1 MSVPPGLEWWREE
14 PDGFLWIQHL
24 PDIVGE
30 CAHQWSLELGE
41 PFHLAH
47 VSYVAPVEL
56 SDSTSAVL
64 KINFPEEES
73 EHEADALAHWD
84 GEGAVRLLG
93 RYDERRALLVER
105 CKPGT
110 RLWETRDGD
119 DVTRIVAGVLRR
131 LWKAPP
137 ANHPFR
143 LLADAAAGWVHELPE
158 GWERL
163 GRPYEE
169 ELLEEAIAFLREAG
183 PTQGE
188 AVVLHQ
194 DLHGG
199 NILRARREPW
209 LAIDPKPL
217 VGERE
222 FDTASFLR
230 DRRWELRNDAPA
242 RHEGAPP
249 ARPARRRARPRP
261 RPHARLGNRAR
272 ARLGHVRQARAGSR
286 HGRVR
291 PLARR
296 GLIGFGGL
304 RPARDYDQ

>member
-14 PDGFLWIQHL
+14 PDGSIWLQHL
-24 PDIVGE
+24 PDILGE
-30 CAHQWSLELGE
+30 CAHLWSLELGE
-41 PFHLAH
+41 PFDLAH

-56 SDSTSAVL
+56 RDNTSGVL
-64 KINFPEEES
+64 KINFPEDES
-73 EHEADALAHWD
+73 EHEADALVHWD

-119 DVTRIVAGVLRR
+119 DVTRTVAGVLRR

-137 ANHPFR
+137 DGHPFR
-143 LLADAAAGWVHELPE
+143 LLEDAAASWVDELPE

-163 GRPYEE
+163 GRPYEQ

-183 PTQGE
+183 PAQGE

-230 DRRWELRNDAPA
+230 DRRWELRNTPLASV
-242 RHEGAPP
+242 RV
-249 ARPARRRARPRP
+249 RRRLDLLAAELDLDRDRMRGWGIAHALAWGMSGKPEQDRDMAACARW
-261 RPHARLGNRAR
+261 
-272 ARLGHVRQARAGSR
+272 
-286 HGRVR
+286 
-291 PLARR
+291 LA
-296 GLIGFGGL
+296 
-304 RPARDYDQ
+304 AA

>member
-30 CAHQWSLELGE
+30 CAHLWSLRIDE
-41 PFHLAH
+41 PFHNAH
-47 VSYVAPVEL
+47 VSYVAPVER
-56 SDSTSAVL
+56 SDGTSAVL
-64 KINFPEEES
+64 KINFPEPEG
-73 EHEADALAHWD
+73 EHESDALAHWD

-105 CKPGT
+105 CRPGT
-110 RLWETRDGD
+110 RLWETKDGD
-119 DVTRIVAGVLRR
+119 EVTRIVAGVLRR
-131 LWKAPP
+131 LWKRPREG
-137 ANHPFR
+137 HPFR
-143 LLADAAAGWVHELPE
+143 PLADAAAEWVEELPR
-158 GWERL
+158 GWQAL

-169 ELLEEAIAFLREAG
+169 SLLDEAVAFLREAG
-183 PTQGE
+183 PSQGE
-188 AVVLHQ
+188 QVVLHQ

-230 DRRWELRNDAPA
+230 DRRWELRNTPLASMTV
-242 RHEGAPP
+242 
-249 ARPARRRARPRP
+249 RRRLNLLAAELDLDRDRMRGWGVAHALAWGMSGRPEQDRDLVNCARW
-261 RPHARLGNRAR
+261 
-272 ARLGHVRQARAGSR
+272 
-286 HGRVR
+286 
-291 PLARR
+291 LA
-296 GLIGFGGL
+296 
-304 RPARDYDQ
+304 AA

>member
-1 MSVPPGLEWWREE
+1 VSIPPGLEWWREE
-14 PDGFLWIQHL
+14 PDGSIWLQHL
-24 PDIVGE
+24 PDIAGE
-30 CAHQWSLELGE
+30 CAHRWSLRLGE

-56 SDSTSAVL
+56 HDGTPAVL
-64 KINFPEEES
+64 KINFPEPES
-73 EHEADALAHWD
+73 EHEADALGHWD

-105 CKPGT
+105 CRPGT

-131 LWKAPP
+131 LWKPP
-137 ANHPFR
+137 RDGHPFR
-143 LLADAAAGWVHELPE
+143 PLAEAAASWADELPE

-169 ELLEEAIAFLREAG
+169 ALLTEALAFLREAG
-183 PTQGE
+183 PAKGE
-188 AVVLHQ
+188 QVVLHQ

-199 NILRARREPW
+199 NVLAAQREPW

-217 VGERE
+217 AGERE

-230 DRRWELRNDAPA
+230 DRRWELRSDPDAGA
-242 RHEGAPP
+242 RV
-249 ARPARRRARPRP
+249 RRRLDLLASELGLDRDRMRGWGIAHALTWGMSGRPEHDRDMVACARW
-261 RPHARLGNRAR
+261 
-272 ARLGHVRQARAGSR
+272 
-286 HGRVR
+286 
-291 PLARR
+291 LA
-296 GLIGFGGL
+296 
-304 RPARDYDQ
+304 AA

>member
-1 MSVPPGLEWWREE
+1 VSVPPGLEWWREE
-14 PDGFLWIQHL
+14 PYGSIWLQHL

-30 CAHQWSLELGE
+30 CAARWSLRLGE
-41 PFHLAH
+41 PFHNAH
-47 VSYVAPVEL
+47 ISYVAPVEL
-56 SDSTSAVL
+56 HDRTPAVL
-64 KINFPEEES
+64 KINFPELEG
-73 EHEADALAHWD
+73 EHEPDALGHWD

-105 CKPGT
+105 CEPGT

-131 LWKAPP
+131 LWKPP
-137 ANHPFR
+137 RENHPFR
-143 LLADAAAGWVHELPE
+143 LLSDAAAEWAEELPR
-158 GWERL
+158 GWEEL

-169 ELLEEAIAFLREAG
+169 ELLDEAVAFLREAG

-188 AVVLHQ
+188 QVVLHQ

-199 NILRARREPW
+199 NVLQAGREPW

-230 DRRWELRNDAPA
+230 DRRWELRNDPDAGA
-242 RHEGAPP
+242 RV
-249 ARPARRRARPRP
+249 RRRLDLLAAELDLDRERMRGWGIAHALAWDPDEDMLASARW
-261 RPHARLGNRAR
+261 
-272 ARLGHVRQARAGSR
+272 
-286 HGRVR
+286 
-291 PLARR
+291 LA
-296 GLIGFGGL
+296 
-304 RPARDYDQ
+304 AA